1 MRRFG
6 LLLLNEFRLSR
17 TALAV
22 HLVAL
27 FQPTVMFLLMAVILV
42 HPTFDMQIVPS
53 ETTLG
58 RQFLAAMETVGTPTG
73 VRYINP
79 ILLDEFSESG
89 GAQVVV
95 FEDEGRQMTAVQH
108 FNLIDSN
115 MVKNFRNRLT
125 AVALVLWNRELG
137 ERAIVVEERPWLP
150 QEIPYIVFY
159 GMAMLPMTTFL
170 AAVMIGGYTTA
181 QEFEIGVVREY
192 RLSPVAAGPILAAR
206 LVRLVLLGL
215 MGAAV
220 LLLAIGLKTTVWPQ
234 SAWKVFLILVPIAIV
249 GGCVGLIAGLRIQKS
264 LPAFV
269 IGLTSAFAS
278 WILGGAFGLTAGF
291 GPAYQLV
298 SRLMPNTYAVEL
310 LFRQFYGRG
319 IGSGGTAVAA
329 LLLFSLIL
337 LMLVWFTYR
346 QQIMAQEG

>member
-6 LLLLNEFRLSR
+6 LLLLNEFRLTR

-22 HLVAL
+22 HMIAL
-27 FQPTVMFLLMAVILV
+27 FQPTVMFLLMAVVLV
-42 HPTFDMQIVPS
+42 NPTFDMQIVPA
-53 ETTLG
+53 ETALG
-58 RQFLAAMETVGTPTG
+58 RQFLDAMETVGTPMG

-79 ILLDEFSESG
+79 ILLDEVSDG

-95 FEDEGRQMTAVQH
+95 FEDADGQETAVQH

-125 AVALVLWNRELG
+125 AVALVMWNRDLG
-137 ERAIVVEERPWLP
+137 EQAIEVVERPWLP
-150 QEIPYIVFY
+150 QEIPYVVFY

-192 RLSPVAAGPILAAR
+192 RLSPVAAGSILAAR

-215 MGAAV
+215 LGAAA
-220 LLLAIGLKTTVWPQ
+220 LLTAVGLKTAVWPQ
-234 SAWKVFLILVPIAIV
+234 SVWIVFLILVPIAIV
-249 GGCVGLIAGLRIQKS
+249 GGCIGMMAGLRIQKS

-269 IGLTSAFAS
+269 IGITSAFAS

-291 GPAYQLV
+291 GPAYQFV

-319 IGSGGTAVAA
+319 IGSGGTAVTA
-329 LLLFSLIL
+329 LLLFSLVL
-337 LMLVWFTYR
+337 LMLVWVTYR